1 MIAGHINGGVGS
13 EFADGLLRPVHGLCQ
28 RSAGHPNAHV
38 LDFVWRYVR
47 YVTSLVNHRLQVF
60 PAPFFAHAR
69 QFAAC
74 ARGLAQ
80 QLRAVAHSAVR
91 LRSSGINSEVQ
102 GHGVIFSLSSHNFY
116 FCIAPFFP
124 NNGLAD

>member
-1 MIAGHINGGVGS
+1 
-13 EFADGLLRPVHGLCQ
+13 
-28 RSAGHPNAHV
+28 V
-38 LDFVWRYVR
+38 LDFIGSDVR
-47 YVTSLVNHRLQVF
+47 HVAGLIDDGLQVL
-60 PAPFFAHAR
+60 PASFFAHAR

-80 QLRAVAHSAVR
+80 QLRAVAHSAVC